1 MWSRELIGEE
11 TALRSWGGLCPG
23 RRSSRYK
30 DPRRVPGRER
40 RLGLARNVRSRVLIE
55 EREARANVEMVE
67 PREEFT
73 SRFGSKFGGKPLK
86 SMTGFE
92 Q

>member
-1 MWSRELIGEE
+1 MLIQ
-11 TALRSWGGLCPG
+11 
-23 RRSSRYK
+23 
-30 DPRRVPGRER
+30 
-40 RLGLARNVRSRVLIE
+40 
-55 EREARANVEMVE
+55 EREARANVETVE

>member
-1 MWSRELIGEE
+1 M
-11 TALRSWGGLCPG
+11 
-23 RRSSRYK
+23 
-30 DPRRVPGRER
+30 
-40 RLGLARNVRSRVLIE
+40 LIE

-67 PREEFT
+67 PREELA

-86 SMTGFE
+86 SVTGFE